1 MESNK
6 IFDDMESVFEATFK
20 NWEILEDCTIVS
32 KNRRYTI
39 EGDRLLEQNWLNH
52 ILNKVGEQ
60 YDKEFYFVYLEA
72 LRRKGYKKITI
83 DIVDKRSLI
92 SAE

>member
-6 IFDDMESVFEATFK
+6 IFDDMESVFETTFE

-32 KNRRYTI
+32 KNCRYTI

-52 ILNKVGEQ
+52 ILNKVEGLEPIR
-60 YDKEFYFVYLEA
+60 DKVEELENRILYI
-72 LRRKGYKKITI
+72 LR
-83 DIVDKRSLI
+83 L
-92 SAE
+92 